1 MKRFLRTVQQAIVLL
16 LVLTF
21 YSSVQAA
28 AYEDLLRAAELGD
41 ATGVEGMVAKGMD
54 PNTADAKGNTLL
66 MIAAREGHKD
76 VVWALVRRKANAN
89 RRNQYGDTALMIAS
103 LRGDR
108 EIARMLIEFGG
119 AQVKHSGWAPIH
131 YAAFQDKPEMIR
143 YLVSKGADKEAL
155 APNGYTALMLAA
167 RGGHTDATRA
177 LLYEDVDINSR
188 NKEGETA
195 LRIAKL
201 RNHAGVAELLTRAG
215 GVE

>member
-1 MKRFLRTVQQAIVLL
+1 MKRFLHNVYQSIVLS
-16 LVLTF
+16 VFTITC
-21 YSSVQAA
+21 SSVQAA

-41 ATGVEGMVAKGMD
+41 AKAVEQLVARGLD

-89 RRNQYGDTALMIAS
+89 KRNQYGDTALMIAS

-119 AQVKHSGWAPIH
+119 AEVKHGGWAPIH
-131 YAAFQDKPEMIR
+131 YAAFQDRPEMIR
-143 YLVSKGADKEAL
+143 YLIAKGADKDAL

-167 RGGHTDATRA
+167 RSGHDDAARA
-177 LLYEDVDINSR
+177 LLHEDVDINVRSPD
-188 NKEGETA
+188 GQTA

-201 RNHAGVAELLTRAG
+201 RKHIGLAELLTRAG